1 MTTFGLGSF
10 GFGVR
15 RPYEMILKKGESVLI
30 SEWSWRK
37 MGFVRKLVMIDL
49 DGNVDVKTL

>member
-1 MTTFGLGSF
+1 MTTFSFGAF

-15 RPYEMILKKGESVLI
+15 RPYEMIIKKGESVLI

-37 MGFVRKLVMIDL
+37 LGFIRKLVQL
-49 DGNVDVKTL
+49 DSEGNLTVKKL

>member
-1 MTTFGLGSF
+1 MTTFGFGSF

-30 SEWSWRK
+30 SEWSWHK
-37 MGFVRKLVMIDL
+37 LGFIRKLVQL
-49 DGNVDVKTL
+49 DSEGNVTVKKL